1 VSDSRNAPWSSESEQ
16 SVLGALLLDN
26 GAIDR
31 IAELKAEAFF
41 DGANR
46 RIFVAILS
54 LLNTGK
60 PADVITVFER
70 LQATGELADAGGL
83 PYLNALAQSVPS
95 AANIVRY
102 AGLVMERAKARA
114 LMAAGAS
121 AVEAA
126 ADQATPIDERIE
138 RVSAELMRLLEQ
150 GAQRSATPL
159 AELLVRHTE
168 IIEARANDRIRVTP
182 TGLIDLDNMLNGG
195 IRPGNLVILGARP
208 SMGKTALALTM
219 AMHMAGGAGVGF
231 LSMEMSEEELG
242 DRGVALLG
250 HLDLS
255 DVQRPPQGG
264 EFWERLV
271 EATEMAAGKKLYVD
285 DQGGLTLAQVRA
297 KARAMKRK
305 HNIGVLMVDY
315 LQLMSGTDPKLN
327 RTYQLE
333 EITRGLK
340 TLGKE
345 LDIVVVALAQVK
357 RTVDGMPG
365 LADLKDSGAIEQ
377 DADVVAFIHRPI
389 QTKPDLGPDFENYA
403 QMFVAKNRQGRTGL
417 LDLAYVGRETRFSS
431 WSGPAP
437 TATPNTMTKRKAL
450 AEAF

>member
-1 VSDSRNAPWSSESEQ
+1 
-16 SVLGALLLDN
+16 
-26 GAIDR
+26 
-31 IAELKAEAFF
+31 
-41 DGANR
+41 
-46 RIFVAILS
+46 
-54 LLNTGK
+54 
-60 PADVITVFER
+60 
-70 LQATGELADAGGL
+70 
-83 PYLNALAQSVPS
+83 
-95 AANIVRY
+95 
-102 AGLVMERAKARA
+102 
-114 LMAAGAS
+114 
-121 AVEAA
+121 
-126 ADQATPIDERIE
+126 
-138 RVSAELMRLLEQ
+138 
-150 GAQRSATPL
+150 
-159 AELLVRHTE
+159 
-168 IIEARANDRIRVTP
+168 
-182 TGLIDLDNMLNGG
+182 
-195 IRPGNLVILGARP
+195 
-208 SMGKTALALTM
+208 
-219 AMHMAGGAGVGF
+219 
-231 LSMEMSEEELG
+231 
-242 DRGVALLG
+242 
-250 HLDLS
+250 
-255 DVQRPPQGG
+255 
-264 EFWERLV
+264 
-271 EATEMAAGKKLYVD
+271 
-285 DQGGLTLAQVRA
+285 
-297 KARAMKRK
+297 
-305 HNIGVLMVDY
+305 MVDY